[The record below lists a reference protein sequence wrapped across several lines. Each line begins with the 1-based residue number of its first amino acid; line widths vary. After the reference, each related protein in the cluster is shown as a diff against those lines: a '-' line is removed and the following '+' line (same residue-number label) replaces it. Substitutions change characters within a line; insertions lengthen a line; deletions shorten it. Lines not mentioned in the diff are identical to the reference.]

1 MRANG
6 FTLLELVV
14 VVVAIAILAGFA
26 LDRLPPLVGRAQR
39 VAFMQVQ
46 SELQTALLL
55 AAADRI
61 TRGESQT
68 LPELAGANP
77 MTLLLKPPGNYLGE
91 IGRGEAE
98 SAPGHTWFYV
108 TESGQLVYRVG
119 RHTRFEPL
127 EGPKDRVELRVSF
140 LFGDGDGDGIFSN
153 GRDDFHGLRLDS
165 VHSYRWPD

>member
-26 LDRLPPLVGRAQR
+26 LDRLLPLVGRAQR

-61 TRGESQT
+61 TSGESQT

-77 MTLLLKPPGNYLGE
+77 MSLLLKPPGNYLGE
-91 IGRGEAE
+91 LGRGEAE
-98 SAPGHTWFYV
+98 RAPGHTWFYDDRKRAARL
-108 TESGQLVYRVG
+108 SRG
-119 RHTRFEPL
+119 PL
-127 EGPKDRVELRVSF
+127 HALRAARGAEGSRRARREL
-140 LFGDGDGDGIFSN
+140 
-153 GRDDFHGLRLDS
+153 S
-165 VHSYRWPD
+165 VWRR